1 MLVFFSELLY
11 SRNATIATWIFS
23 IVINSKRAS
32 LMIDLYHRYLR
43 KELIISKSC
52 TNYER
57 SLSLCTIETT
67 AHNEGIH

>member
-1 MLVFFSELLY
+1 MLVLCSTLYY
-11 SRNATIATWIFS
+11 SRNARIATWIFS

-32 LMIDLYHRYLR
+32 LMIDLYRKYLR
-43 KELIISKSC
+43 IKLTISKSC

-57 SLSLCTIETT
+57 SLSPCTIETT